1 LPHCRP
7 KFMDFCV
14 THFTSSV
21 LTSARTILGS
31 PAYMAPEQ
39 IASGQASARTD
50 LFALAVMAYEM
61 LAGRKPF
68 EAEAIAT
75 IIFQIVNHEPP
86 RLTSLQPSL
95 PARYDE
101 VFRRAL
107 AKDPSVRFSSAT
119 AFVAA
124 LGRRNRD
131 TAIAG
136 GSTGA
141 LSTGPAAETQDLGT
155 AAGARRSWPLG
166 QESLRTWPAMVFA
179 ALVAAGGALMLR
191 DQLPLGA
198 SAALEVASDPLGAEV
213 TVDGVERGR
222 SPLTLAGITAGPH
235 IVGVRLA
242 GYSSAELRVALP
254 AGRNPVP
261 LRFELTPVAVLLLV
275 RSDPSGATV
284 EVDGRPAGLTP
295 LEELSLPAGLHRVE
309 VKREGY
315 RAWSQDLEAKA
326 GEVVPVLARLQAA
339 GGSTAADLRGLGWVR
354 QGDVVSAKPGVTPP
368 RRLSGEP
375 APYPKQ
381 ARAVAIQG
389 VVTVELTIN
398 LRGEPEDVKV
408 VESAGDV
415 LDRAVVAAVRTWRYA
430 PAEKNGVKV
439 RMRIQERQRFEGG
452 R

>member
-1 LPHCRP
+1 
-7 KFMDFCV
+7 
-14 THFTSSV
+14 
-21 LTSARTILGS
+21 
-31 PAYMAPEQ
+31 
-39 IASGQASARTD
+39 
-50 LFALAVMAYEM
+50 
-61 LAGRKPF
+61 
-68 EAEAIAT
+68 
-75 IIFQIVNHEPP
+75 
-86 RLTSLQPSL
+86 
-95 PARYDE
+95 
-101 VFRRAL
+101 
-107 AKDPSVRFSSAT
+107 
-119 AFVAA
+119 
-124 LGRRNRD
+124 
-131 TAIAG
+131 
-136 GSTGA
+136 
-141 LSTGPAAETQDLGT
+141 
-155 AAGARRSWPLG
+155 
-166 QESLRTWPAMVFA
+166 MVFA

-242 GYSSAELRVALP
+242 GYSSAELRVDLP

-261 LRFELTPVAVLLLV
+261 LRFALTPVAGLLQV
-275 RSDPSGATV
+275 RSEPSGATV